1 LDFDF
6 RNTQQNTTQKHSM
19 WVNMPRLLAGRCA
32 PPTATV
38 EIHEENRKDK
48 DKNMSKN
55 PPVLRLPIAVCVA
68 VFLLFTIS
76 SQAQQA
82 LQVLHNHVRAGVSGG
97 QVAPVGLLPSNQRM
111 NLAITLPLRNQAEL
125 TSLLD
130 RLYDP
135 TSADYHQ
142 FLSVAQFT
150 EAFGPTR
157 EDYQSVVDFAK
168 NNGFKVT
175 DTPKNRLLVDINGSV
190 AEIEKAFHVTMVVYR
205 HPTENRTFYSPD
217 REPSLDL
224 SLPVL
229 HIAGLDNFSIPRSQ
243 LRRAPEGEPIQS
255 HAGSGPGGAYLGGD
269 MRAAY
274 YGGTALTGS
283 GQSVGLCEFD
293 GYNMSDVTSSF
304 AGVSYTVPITN
315 VLIDGASAGSDGDD
329 GEQVLDIVQAIAM
342 APGMSQMRV
351 YIAPGTTSIGV
362 GDKDMFNKM
371 ATDNI
376 SKQLSCSWGWNP
388 ADSSSDDPIFQEYA
402 AQGQNM
408 FVASGDSGA
417 YTGSNAT
424 DSSYPA
430 ESVYVVAVGGTDL
443 TTTGAG
449 GPWQSETAWPD
460 SGGGPADNGFAI
472 PSWQSGVA
480 TTSNGGS
487 TTIRNIPDVS
497 AEGNFDNYLCDNG
510 SCSGGWGGTSFAA
523 PRWAGFLALV
533 NQQAVANGNP
543 TLGFINP
550 AVYSIGKSTSF
561 TSDFHDITS
570 GNNNNG
576 HGKSFNAVVGFDL
589 VTGWGS
595 PNGQNLISALAG
607 SASPSFTLSDSPS
620 SVTITQGGAG
630 GTSTITVND
639 LNGFT
644 GAVSLA
650 ASGLPSGV
658 TAVFTPTSTTT
669 TSSLTLTASSTATTG
684 AATVTITGT
693 SGTLV
698 ATTTLALTVSAV
710 ATPNF
715 TISASP
721 ASLTVKQGAN
731 GTSTITITS
740 QNSFSSATTLSA
752 TGLPTGV
759 TAAFSTNPVTPPAN
773 GSATSILTLTAS
785 ATATIG
791 NATVTVTGTAG
802 TLTHSATIAL
812 TVSSSTGAQT
822 AVFSTTLK
830 APQCATVGTS
840 CDSGASLLLG
850 RDHMS
855 GGTEPNQ
862 PNAIASSCADGT
874 SGTFHSDESNDRIVV
889 TSSSGALT
897 HGTTATVTATVW
909 AWSGFSS
916 DSLDLYSAANANSP
930 TWTLIA
936 TIKPTKA
943 GAQNLSATFTL
954 PTGTLQAVRAQFRY
968 QGSAS
973 SCTTGSFND
982 HDDLIFAVQ

>member
-1 LDFDF
+1 MS
-6 RNTQQNTTQKHSM
+6 KI
-19 WVNMPRLLAGRCA
+19 
-32 PPTATV
+32 PPTL
-38 EIHEENRKDK
+38 
-48 DKNMSKN
+48 
-55 PPVLRLPIAVCVA
+55 LRLPAFLCVA
-68 VFLLFTIS
+68 VFLLLNIEA
-76 SQAQQA
+76 QAQQA
-82 LQVLHNHVRAGVSGG
+82 FQVLHNHVRPAVANG
-97 QVAPVGLLPSNQRM
+97 QSAPVGVLPSTQRM
-111 NLAITLPLRNQAEL
+111 NLAITLPLRNQPEL
-125 TSLLD
+125 TNLLD

-135 TSADYHQ
+135 TSPDYRQ
-142 FLSVAQFT
+142 FLSVEQFRD
-150 EAFGPTR
+150 AFGPT
-157 EDYQSVVDFAK
+157 EQDYHAVVAFAK
-168 NNGFKVT
+168 ANGFKVT
-175 DTPKNRLLVDINGSV
+175 DTPKNRLLVDINGTV
-190 AEIEKAFHVTMVVYR
+190 AQIEKTFHMVMTLYQ
-205 HPTENRTFYSPD
+205 HPTEDRIFFSPD

-224 SLPVL
+224 NVAVS
-229 HIAGLDNFSIPRSQ
+229 HIAGLDNFSIPRPK
-243 LRRAPEGEPIQS
+243 LKKAPEGQPIQS

-293 GYNMSDVTSSF
+293 GYNMSDVTASF
-304 AGVSYTVPITN
+304 DGVSYTVPITN
-315 VLIDGASAGSDGDD
+315 VLIDGASSGSDGDD

-351 YIAPGTTSIGV
+351 YIAPGTTAIGV

-376 SKQLSCSWGWNP
+376 SKELSCSWGWNP
-388 ADSSSDDPIFQEYA
+388 ADSSSDDPIFQEFA

-443 TTTGAG
+443 TTSGPG
-449 GPWQSETAWPD
+449 GTWVSETAWPD
-460 SGGGPADNGFAI
+460 SGGGPSDNGFAI
-472 PSWQSGVA
+472 PSWQVGVA
-480 TTSNGGS
+480 NSSNGGS
-487 TTIRNIPDVS
+487 TTIRNLPDVA

-523 PRWAGFLALV
+523 PRWAGFLALI
-533 NQQAVANGNP
+533 NQQVVANGGS

-550 AVYSIGKSTSF
+550 AVYTIGKGSSY

-576 HGKSFNAVVGFDL
+576 HGKSFNAVVGYDL

-595 PNGQNLISALAG
+595 PNGQNLINALAG
-607 SASPSFTLSDSPS
+607 STTPSFTLSDSPG
-620 SVTITQGGAG
+620 SVIITQGGAG

-639 LNGFT
+639 QGGFT
-644 GAVSLA
+644 GSVTLA

-658 TAVFTPTSTTT
+658 TAVFSPNPTASTST
-669 TSSLTLTASSTATTG
+669 LTLTANSTATTG
-684 AATVTITGT
+684 TVTVTVTGT
-693 SGTLV
+693 SGSLV
-698 ATTTLALTVSAV
+698 ATTTLSLTVNA
-710 ATPNF
+710 AGTPNF
-715 TISASP
+715 TIGASP
-721 ASLTVKQGAN
+721 TSVTVTQGGN

-740 QNSFSSATTLSA
+740 QNGFNSATTLTA
-752 TGLPTGV
+752 TGLPSGV
-759 TAAFSTNPVTPPAN
+759 TAAFSPNPVTPPAN
-773 GSATSILTLTAS
+773 GSVTSVLTLTAS
-785 ATATIG
+785 ATATTG
-791 NATVTVTGTAG
+791 AATVTVTGTSG
-802 TLTHSATIAL
+802 TLTHNTTIAL
-812 TVSSSTGAQT
+812 TVNSSTGAQT

-830 APQCATVGTS
+830 APECATVGTS
-840 CDSGASLLLG
+840 CDSGPSLLLG
-850 RDHMS
+850 RDHLS

-862 PNAIASSCADGT
+862 PNTIASSCADGT

-889 TSSSGALT
+889 TSSSGPLT

-909 AWSGFSS
+909 AWTGFTS

-930 TWTLIA
+930 SWVLIK

-943 GAQNLSATFTL
+943 GAQSLSATFTL

-968 QGSAS
+968 QGTTS

-982 HDDLIFAVQ
+982 HDDLVFAVQ